1 MRRTAQLI
9 ILEAAPGMAMWDAA
23 GYSRSKKKKKVYPPV
38 VHLLIFLRW
47 DLWDRRWGF
56 CFGIVFV

>member
-23 GYSRSKKKKKVYPPV
+23 GYSRSKKKKVYPPV

-47 DLWDRRWGF
+47 DLWDRRWDF